1 MGKDANEAKDK
12 GEGGT
17 AGQGASRDKRKTAA
31 RKEYL
36 SEDKVARFL
45 DRNLWLRL
53 ITLAKG
59 HKATAFT
66 AFLFLIISEILPVLQ
81 PRILKGMIDGPI
93 KAKNIEGITPY
104 MIAFV
109 ALVLLSGALEYLRAV
124 ASQKLGLSII
134 HELRVQIFSRL
145 QGFSMDFFHRTP
157 VGRLMTRL
165 GNDIDSLSSMF
176 TEGLIELLG
185 AILMIAFAVGFMFF
199 LDWKLALASL
209 AVLPLMIMTT
219 SIFREKVRLNN
230 TVIRG
235 LLAELNSVMQESL
248 AGIHIVRIFGKVKDQ
263 IRKFDEINSTTRVEW
278 FKNVR
283 YYSVFFPVINGL
295 TEISLAFLYFA
306 GAYFFFRHSVSLGTL
321 VAFSWYT
328 GLFFRPLR
336 ELSDKITALQSALA
350 AAERVFTLFDTRA
363 ALPEGTRAELAER
376 PDIVFDNVTFAYEE
390 GKTVLSEVSFS
401 VKPGESVAIVGA
413 TGSGKSTT
421 ISLCNKFYLPDG
433 GRILIGGHP
442 IEDYTDAALRKHISL
457 ISQDV
462 YLFSESI
469 AFNVALSPDFDMARV
484 EEVCRYVN
492 AHDFIQRMPEGYQT
506 RLKECGENLS
516 AGQRQLLA
524 FARALYHRPKILLLD
539 EATSSVDTAT
549 EALVQEALDKILR
562 DMTSIVV
569 AHRLSTIQKA
579 SKILVMHKGK
589 IREEGTHQE
598 LLRHDG
604 IYHKLYQL
612 QNFDGAAEPSLEDL
626 KAAQAKALMPRA

>member
-1 MGKDANEAKDK
+1 M
-12 GEGGT
+12 
-17 AGQGASRDKRKTAA
+17 AA

-53 ITLAKG
+53 IRLAKG
-59 HKATAFT
+59 HKATAIT
-66 AFLFLIISEILPVLQ
+66 AFCLLLVSEILPVLQ
-81 PRILKGMIDGPI
+81 PGILKGMIDGPI
-93 KAKNIEGITPY
+93 KDKHLEGITPF

-134 HELRVQIFSRL
+134 HELRVQIFSRI

-185 AILMIAFAVGFMFF
+185 ALLMIAFAVGAMFY

-209 AVLPLMIMTT
+209 AVLPLMIKTT
-219 SIFREKVRLNN
+219 SIFREKVRKNN
-230 TVIRG
+230 TVIRA
-235 LLAELNSVMQESL
+235 LLAELNSTMQESL
-248 AGIHIVRIFGKVKDQ
+248 AGIHIVRIFGKVAGQ
-263 IRKFDEINSTTRVEW
+263 VRKFDEVNKATRVEW
-278 FKNVR
+278 FRNVR

-295 TEISLAFLYFA
+295 TEISLALLYFA
-306 GAYFFFRHSVSLGTL
+306 GAYFFYRDSVSLGTL

-350 AAERVFTLFDTRA
+350 AAERVFTLFDTKA
-363 ALPEGTRAELAER
+363 SLPEGTRAEMADR
-376 PDIVFDNVTFAYEE
+376 PDVEFVNVSFSYDP
-390 GKTVLSEVSFS
+390 GKTILSEVSFS
-401 VKPGESVAIVGA
+401 VKPGDSVAIVGA

-421 ISLCNKFYLPDG
+421 ISLCNRFYLPDSG
-433 GRILIGGHP
+433 TIRIGGHP
-442 IEDYTDAALRKHISL
+442 IEDYADPVLRRHIGL

-462 YLFSESI
+462 YLFSESV
-469 AFNVALSPDFDMARV
+469 AFNVALSPDFDLIRV

-492 AHDFIQRMPEGYQT
+492 AHDFIWNMPDGYLT
-506 RLKECGENLS
+506 KLKERGENLS

-549 EALVQEALDKILR
+549 EALVQSALDKILSQ
-562 DMTSIVV
+562 MTSIVV

-579 SKILVMHKGK
+579 TKILVMHKGK
-589 IREEGTHQE
+589 IREEGTHQQ
-598 LLRHDG
+598 LLRQGG

-612 QNFDGAAEPSLEDL
+612 QNFDGHAEPSLEDL
-626 KAAQAKALMPRA
+626 KAAQARIH

>member
-1 MGKDANEAKDK
+1 M
-12 GEGGT
+12 
-17 AGQGASRDKRKTAA
+17 AA

-53 ITLAKG
+53 IALAKG
-59 HKATAFT
+59 HKATAVT
-66 AFLFLIISEILPVLQ
+66 AFIFLIISEVLPVLQ
-81 PRILKGMIDGPI
+81 PRILKDMIDGPI
-93 KAKNIEGITPY
+93 KARNIDGITPF

-109 ALVLLSGALEYLRAV
+109 SLVLLSGVLEYLRAV

-134 HELRVQIFSRL
+134 HELRVQIFARL

-185 AILMIAFAVGFMFF
+185 AVLMILFAVAAMFM
-199 LDWKLALASL
+199 LDWKLAIASL
-209 AVLPLMIMTT
+209 AVLPLMIKTT
-219 SIFREKVRLNN
+219 SVFREKVRSNN
-230 TVIRG
+230 TVIRA
-235 LLAELNSVMQESL
+235 LLAELNSIMQESL
-248 AGIHIVRIFGKVKDQ
+248 AGIHIVRIFGKVKEQ
-263 IRKFDEINSTTRVEW
+263 IRRFDEVNKTTRIEW

-295 TEISLAFLYFA
+295 TEVSLAFLYFA
-306 GAYFFFRHSVSLGTL
+306 GAWFFFHHSVSLGTL

-363 ALPEGTRAELAER
+363 HLPAGGRRDLSAR
-376 PDIVFDNVTFAYEE
+376 PDVVFDNVTFAYEE

-401 VKPGESVAIVGA
+401 VRPGESVAIVGA

-421 ISLCNKFYLPDG
+421 ISLCNKFYLPDA

-442 IEDYTDAALRKHISL
+442 IEEYAEETLRKHVSL

-469 AFNVALSPDFDMARV
+469 AFNVALSPDFDLARV

-492 AHDFIQRMPEGYQT
+492 AHDFIQRMPDGYQT
-506 RLKECGENLS
+506 RLKERGENLS

-524 FARALYHRPKILLLD
+524 FARALYHNPRILLLD

-589 IREEGTHQE
+589 IREQGTHQE
-598 LLRHDG
+598 LLRQGG

-612 QNFDGAAEPSLEDL
+612 QNFDGEAEPSLEDL
-626 KAAQAKALMPRA
+626 KKAQAKAIRPSL

>member
-1 MGKDANEAKDK
+1 MAD
-12 GEGGT
+12 
-17 AGQGASRDKRKTAA
+17 

-36 SEDKVARFL
+36 REDKVARFL

-53 ITLAKG
+53 IFLIKG
-59 HKATAFT
+59 HKRTAFV
-66 AFLFLIISEILPVLQ
+66 AFFLLITSEILPVLQ
-81 PRILKGMIDGPI
+81 PRILMEMIDGPI
-93 KAKNIEGITPY
+93 KDRNLDGVTPFI
-104 MIAFV
+104 IAFV
-109 ALVLLSGALEYLRAV
+109 VLVVLSGAMEYLRAI

-176 TEGLIELLG
+176 TEGLIDLLG
-185 AILMIAFAVGFMFF
+185 AMLMIVYAVGFMFW
-199 LDWKLALASL
+199 LDWKLAIAALL
-209 AVLPLMIMTT
+209 VLPLMILTT
-219 SIFREKVRLNN
+219 SIFREKVRKNN
-230 TVIRG
+230 VIIRA
-235 LLAELNSVMQESL
+235 LLAELNSTMQESL
-248 AGIHIVRIFGKVKDQ
+248 AGIHIVRIFGKVAEQ
-263 IRKFDEINSTTRVEW
+263 VRKFDRVNKETQVEW
-278 FKNVR
+278 FRNVR
-283 YYSVFFPVINGL
+283 YYSMFFPVISGL
-295 TEISLAFLYFA
+295 TELSLAFLFFA
-306 GAYFFFRHSVSLGTL
+306 GAYLFYRDAVTLGTL
-321 VAFSWYT
+321 IAFSWYT

-350 AAERVFTLFDTRA
+350 AAERVFTLFDTHA
-363 ALPEGTRAELAER
+363 SLPSGFRKEFPER
-376 PDIVFDNVTFAYEE
+376 PEIVFEEVTFAYER
-390 GKTVLSEVSFS
+390 GKTILSEVSFT

-421 ISLCNKFYLPDG
+421 ISLCNKFYLPEA

-442 IEDYTDAALRKHISL
+442 IEEYEEESLRRHISL

-469 AFNVALSPDFDMARV
+469 SFNVALGPEFDQSRV

-492 AHDFIQRMPEGYQT
+492 AHDFIQRMPEGYGS
-506 RLKECGENLS
+506 RLKERGENLS

-524 FARALYHRPKILLLD
+524 FARALYHRPRILLLD

-549 EALVQEALDKILR
+549 EGLVQEALDKILR
-562 DMTSIVV
+562 NMTSIVV

-579 SKILVMHKGK
+579 SKILVMHKGR

-598 LLRHDG
+598 LLRHGG

-612 QNFDGAAEPSLEDL
+612 QNFDGEADPSLEDVE
-626 KAAQAKALMPRA
+626 AAHRKIIPS

>member
-1 MGKDANEAKDK
+1 M
-12 GEGGT
+12 
-17 AGQGASRDKRKTAA
+17 AA

-53 ITLAKG
+53 ISLLKD
-59 HKATAFT
+59 HKATAIT
-66 AFLFLIISEILPVLQ
+66 AFVLLIISEILPVLQ

-93 KAKNIEGITPY
+93 KDRHIDGITPF

-134 HELRVQIFSRL
+134 HELRVKIFSRL

-185 AILMIAFAVGFMFF
+185 AIFMILFAVAAMFM

-209 AVLPLMIMTT
+209 AVLPLMIKAT
-219 SIFREKVRLNN
+219 SVFREKVRLNN

-235 LLAELNSVMQESL
+235 MLAELNSIMQESL
-248 AGIHIVRIFGKVKDQ
+248 AGIHIVRIFGKVKEQ
-263 IRKFDEINSTTRVEW
+263 IRKFDEINAATRIEW

-283 YYSVFFPVINGL
+283 YYSWFFPVINGL
-295 TEISLAFLYFA
+295 TEVSLAFLYFA
-306 GAYFFFRHSVSLGTL
+306 GAYFFFRHTVSLGTL

-350 AAERVFTLFDTRA
+350 AAERVFTLFDTQA
-363 ALPEGTRAELAER
+363 ALPAGNRRDMAEL
-376 PDIVFDNVTFAYEE
+376 PDIAFDKVTFAYED
-390 GKTVLSEVSFS
+390 GKTVLSDVSFT

-421 ISLCNKFYLPDG
+421 ISLCNKFYLPDAG
-433 GRILIGGHP
+433 SIRIGGHP
-442 IEDYTDAALRKHISL
+442 IEEYEDGTLRARISL

-462 YLFSESI
+462 YLFSETI
-469 AFNVALSPDFDMARV
+469 AFNVALSPEFDLARV

-492 AHDFIQRMPEGYQT
+492 AHGFIERMPDGYLT
-506 RLKECGENLS
+506 KLKERGENLS

-524 FARALYHRPKILLLD
+524 FARALYHKPRILLLD

-549 EALVQEALDKILR
+549 EALVQEALEKILR

-598 LLRHDG
+598 LLRHGG

-612 QNFDGAAEPSLEDL
+612 QNFDGGAEPSLEDL
-626 KAAQAKALMPRA
+626 KAAQGKASRPSP

>member
-1 MGKDANEAKDK
+1 MAP
-12 GEGGT
+12 
-17 AGQGASRDKRKTAA
+17 

-53 ITLAKG
+53 ISLARG
-59 HKATAFT
+59 HKLTAFI
-66 AFLFLIISEILPVLQ
+66 AFFFLITSEILPVLQ
-81 PRILKGMIDGPI
+81 PRILKDMIDGPI
-93 KAKNIEGITPY
+93 KARNLEGITPF

-109 ALVLLSGALEYLRAV
+109 SLVLLSGALEYLRAV

-134 HELRVQIFSRL
+134 HQLRVRIFARL

-185 AILMIAFAVGFMFF
+185 AILMIAYAVGFMFF

-209 AVLPLMIMTT
+209 AVLPFMILTT
-219 SIFREKVRLNN
+219 SIFREKVRKNN
-230 TVIRG
+230 TYIRG
-235 LLAELNSVMQESL
+235 LLAELNSTMQESL
-248 AGIHIVRIFGKVKDQ
+248 AGIHIVRIFGKVREQ
-263 IRKFDEINSTTRVEW
+263 VRKFDEINRTTRVEW

-283 YYSVFFPVINGL
+283 YYSVFFPVISGL
-295 TEISLAFLYFA
+295 TEISLALLYFV
-306 GAYFFFRHSVSLGTL
+306 GAYLFFRDSVSLGTL

-350 AAERVFTLFDTRA
+350 AAERVFTLFDTKA
-363 ALPEGTRAELAER
+363 SLPSGTRTDFPER
-376 PDIVFDNVTFAYEE
+376 PEIVFSGVSFAYEE
-390 GKTVLSEVSFS
+390 GKPVLCDVSFA

-421 ISLCNKFYLPDG
+421 ISLCNKFYLPDA
-433 GRILIGGHP
+433 GRILIGGHA
-442 IEDYTDAALRKHISL
+442 IEEYAEAALRKHVSL

-469 AFNVALSPDFDMARV
+469 AFNVALSPDFDPARV

-492 AHDFIQRMPEGYQT
+492 AHDFILRMPDGYGT
-506 RLKECGENLS
+506 KLKERGENLS

-524 FARALYHRPKILLLD
+524 FARALYHEPRILLLD

-562 DMTSIVV
+562 NMTSIVV
-569 AHRLSTIQKA
+569 AHRLSTIRKA
-579 SKILVMHKGK
+579 SKILVMHKGR
-589 IREEGTHQE
+589 IREQGTHQE
-598 LLRHDG
+598 LLRLGG

-612 QNFDGAAEPSLEDL
+612 QNFDGEAEPSLEDL
-626 KAAQAKALMPRA
+626 NRAQSQIPGPAARRGTGE

>member
-1 MGKDANEAKDK
+1 MAE
-12 GEGGT
+12 
-17 AGQGASRDKRKTAA
+17 RKQ
-31 RKEYL
+31 YL

-53 ITLAKG
+53 VSLARG
-59 HKATAFT
+59 HKLTAFT
-66 AFLFLIISEILPVLQ
+66 AFLFLITSEILPVLQ
-81 PRILKGMIDGPI
+81 PRLLKGMIDGPI
-93 KAKNIEGITPY
+93 KSRNIEGIAPY
-104 MIAFV
+104 MIGFV
-109 ALVLLSGALEYLRAV
+109 ALVVLSGALEYLRAV

-134 HELRVQIFSRL
+134 HELRVRIFARL

-185 AILMIAFAVGFMFF
+185 AVLMIAYAVGFMFF
-199 LDWKLALASL
+199 LDWRLALASL
-209 AVLPLMIMTT
+209 AVLPFMILTT

-230 TVIRG
+230 TRIRA

-248 AGIHIVRIFGKVKDQ
+248 AGIHIVRIFGKVGEQ
-263 IRKFDEINSTTRVEW
+263 VRKFDEINKETKAEW
-278 FKNVR
+278 FRNVR
-283 YYSVFFPVINGL
+283 YYSVFFPVISGL
-295 TEISLAFLYFA
+295 TELSLAILYFT
-306 GAYFFFRHSVSLGTL
+306 GAYLFFRHSVSLGTL

-350 AAERVFTLFDTRA
+350 AAERVFTLFDTQA
-363 ALPEGTRAELAER
+363 SLPSGSRKEFPAR
-376 PDIVFDNVTFAYEE
+376 PEIAFENVTFAYEE
-390 GKTVLSEVSFS
+390 GKTVLSDVSFT

-421 ISLCNKFYLPDG
+421 VSLCNKFYLPDS
-433 GRILIGGHP
+433 GRVLVGGHA
-442 IEDYTDAALRKHISL
+442 IEDYAEETLRSQISL

-469 AFNVALSPDFDMARV
+469 AFNVALSPQFDAAKV

-492 AHDFIQRMPEGYQT
+492 AHDFIMRMPEGYAT
-506 RLKECGENLS
+506 KLKERGENLS

-524 FARALYHRPKILLLD
+524 FARALYHKPKILLLD

-579 SKILVMHKGK
+579 SKILVMHKGR
-589 IREEGTHQE
+589 IREQGTHQE
-598 LLRHDG
+598 LLRQGG

-612 QNFDGAAEPSLEDL
+612 QNFDGAAEPTLEEL
-626 KAAQAKALMPRA
+626 RSTHARSVKPAV

>member
-1 MGKDANEAKDK
+1 MAADK
-12 GEGGT
+12 
-17 AGQGASRDKRKTAA
+17 

-53 ITLAKG
+53 ISLAKG
-59 HKATAFT
+59 HKRTAFT
-66 AFLFLIISEILPVLQ
+66 AFVLLITSEILPVLQ
-81 PRILKGMIDGPI
+81 PRILQQMIDGPI
-93 KAKNIEGITPY
+93 KHKHLEGITPY
-104 MIAFV
+104 MLAFV
-109 ALVLLSGALEYLRAV
+109 SIVVLSGALEYFRAV

-134 HELRVQIFSRL
+134 HELRVRIFSRL
-145 QGFSMDFFHRTP
+145 QHFSMDFFHRTP
-157 VGRLMTRL
+157 VGRLMTRM

-185 AILMIAFAVGFMFF
+185 AVLMIIYAVGFMFW

-209 AVLPLMIMTT
+209 AVLPFMIATT
-219 SIFREKVRLNN
+219 SIFREKVRKNN
-230 TVIRG
+230 AVIRG
-235 LLAELNSVMQESL
+235 LLAELNSTMQESL
-248 AGIHIVRIFGKVKDQ
+248 AGIHIVRIFGKVAQ
-263 IRKFDEINSTTRVEW
+263 QVRKFDEVNSATRVEW
-278 FKNVR
+278 FRNVK
-283 YYSVFFPVINGL
+283 YYSVFFPVISGL
-295 TEISLAFLYFA
+295 TELSLALLYFA
-306 GAYFFFRHSVSLGTL
+306 GAWFFFHDTVSIGTL

-350 AAERVFTLFDTRA
+350 AAERVFTLYDTEA
-363 ALPEGTRAELAER
+363 SLPSGAVKEFPDR
-376 PDIVFDNVTFAYEE
+376 PAIRFEKVSFGYDPGKPVLIDVTFE
-390 GKTVLSEVSFS
+390 

-421 ISLCNKFYLPDG
+421 ISLCNKFYLPDAGTISVG
-433 GRILIGGHP
+433 GREIR
-442 IEDYTDAALRKHISL
+442 EYDEASLRKHVSL

-462 YLFSESI
+462 YLFAESV
-469 AFNVALSPDFDMARV
+469 AFNVALGPDFDQARV

-492 AHDFIQRMPEGYQT
+492 AHDFIARMPEGYAT
-506 RLKECGENLS
+506 KLKERGENLS

-524 FARALYHRPKILLLD
+524 FARALYHRPRILLLD

-579 SKILVMHKGK
+579 SRILVMHKGR

-598 LLRHDG
+598 LLRLGG

-612 QNFDGAAEPSLEDL
+612 QNFDGSAEPTLEDL
-626 KAAQAKALMPRA
+626 KAAARPTAG

>member
-1 MGKDANEAKDK
+1 MAD
-12 GEGGT
+12 
-17 AGQGASRDKRKTAA
+17 

-45 DRNLWLRL
+45 DSRLWLRL
-53 ITLAKG
+53 ISLAKG
-59 HKATAFT
+59 HKGTAFT
-66 AFLFLIISEILPVLQ
+66 AFFFLITSEILPVLQ
-81 PRILKGMIDGPI
+81 PRILQKMIDGPI
-93 KAKNIEGITPY
+93 KTKHLEGIAPY
-104 MIAFV
+104 MVAFV
-109 ALVLLSGALEYLRAV
+109 ALVLVSGAFEYFRAV
-124 ASQKLGLSII
+124 ASQKLGLYII
-134 HELRVQIFSRL
+134 HELRVRIFSRL

-185 AILMIAFAVGFMFF
+185 AMLMIAYAVGFMFW
-199 LDWKLALASL
+199 LDWRLALASL
-209 AVLPLMIMTT
+209 AVLPLMIITT
-219 SIFREKVRLNN
+219 SVFREKVRKNN

-235 LLAELNSVMQESL
+235 LLAELNSTMQESL
-248 AGIHIVRIFGKVKDQ
+248 AGIHIVRIFGRVAQ
-263 IRKFDEINSTTRVEW
+263 QVRKFDEVNRITKVEW

-283 YYSVFFPVINGL
+283 YYSVFFPVISGL
-295 TEISLAFLYFA
+295 TELSLAILYFA
-306 GAYFFFRHSVSLGTL
+306 GAWLFFHGTVSLGTL

-350 AAERVFTLFDTRA
+350 AAERVFTLYDTQA
-363 ALPEGTRAELAER
+363 ALPSGAVVDFPER
-376 PDIVFDNVTFAYEE
+376 PSIRFENVSFGYDPL
-390 GKTVLSEVSFS
+390 KPVLSEVSFE
-401 VKPGESVAIVGA
+401 VAPGESVAIVGA

-421 ISLCNKFYLPDG
+421 IALCNKFYLPDS
-433 GRILIGGHP
+433 GRVSIGGNA
-442 IEDYTDAALRKHISL
+442 ISEYDEGVLRRHVSL

-469 AFNVALSPDFDMARV
+469 AFNIALGPDFDMARV

-492 AHDFIQRMPEGYQT
+492 AHDFIARMPEGYAT
-506 RLKECGENLS
+506 RLKERGENLS
-516 AGQRQLLA
+516 AGQRQLMA

-549 EALVQEALDKILR
+549 EGLVQESLDKILR
-562 DMTSIVV
+562 NMTSIVV

-579 SKILVMHKGK
+579 TRILVMHKGR
-589 IREEGTHQE
+589 IREQGSHQE
-598 LLRHDG
+598 LLRLGG

-612 QNFDGAAEPSLEDL
+612 QNFDGSAEPTLEDIR
-626 KAAQAKALMPRA
+626 AANRK

>member
-1 MGKDANEAKDK
+1 MNMAE
-12 GEGGT
+12 
-17 AGQGASRDKRKTAA
+17 

-45 DRNLWLRL
+45 DRNLWIRL
-53 ITLAKG
+53 IALAKD
-59 HKATAFT
+59 HKLTALL
-66 AFLFLIISEILPVLQ
+66 AFFFLVTSEILPVLQ
-81 PRILKGMIDGPI
+81 PRILKDMIDGPI
-93 KAKNIEGITPY
+93 KSRNLDGIAPF
-104 MIAFV
+104 MLALV
-109 ALVLLSGALEYLRAV
+109 ALVILSGVFEYLRAV

-134 HELRVQIFSRL
+134 HELRVQIFARL

-185 AILMIAFAVGFMFF
+185 AILMIAYAVGFMFF

-209 AVLPLMIMTT
+209 AVLPFMILTT
-219 SIFREKVRLNN
+219 SIFREKVRKNN
-230 TVIRG
+230 TYIRG
-235 LLAELNSVMQESL
+235 LLAELNSIMQESL
-248 AGIHIVRIFGKVKDQ
+248 AGIHIVRIFGKVRDQ
-263 IRKFDEINSTTRVEW
+263 IGKFEEINRATKVEW

-283 YYSVFFPVINGL
+283 YYSVFFPVISGL
-295 TEISLAFLYFA
+295 TEISLAILYFA

-363 ALPEGTRAELAER
+363 ALPAGKVAQFPELPE
-376 PDIVFDNVTFAYEE
+376 IVFENVGFAYDA
-390 GKTVLSEVSFS
+390 GKPVLREVSFR
-401 VKPGESVAIVGA
+401 VGPGESVAIVGA

-421 ISLCNKFYLPDG
+421 ISLCNKFYLPDS
-433 GRILIGGHP
+433 GRILIGSHA
-442 IEDYTDAALRKHISL
+442 IEEYSEETLRKHIGL

-462 YLFSESI
+462 YLFSDSI
-469 AFNVALSPDFDMARV
+469 AFNVALSPDFDLARV

-492 AHDFIQRMPEGYQT
+492 AHDFIQRMPDGYLT
-506 RLKECGENLS
+506 KLKERGENLS

-539 EATSSVDTAT
+539 EATSSVDSAT

-562 DMTSIVV
+562 NMTSIVV

-579 SKILVMHKGK
+579 TKILVMHKGK

-598 LLRHDG
+598 LLRQGG

-612 QNFDGAAEPSLEDL
+612 QNFDGEAEPSLEEL
-626 KAAQAKALMPRA
+626 NASRSKTHGSPG

>member
-1 MGKDANEAKDK
+1 MAE
-12 GEGGT
+12 
-17 AGQGASRDKRKTAA
+17 

-36 SEDKVARFL
+36 KEDKVARFL

-53 ITLAKG
+53 ISLIKG
-59 HKATAFT
+59 HKGTAFV
-66 AFLFLIISEILPVLQ
+66 AFFLLITSEILPVLQ
-81 PRILKGMIDGPI
+81 PRILMEMIDGPI
-93 KAKNIEGITPY
+93 KQRNLDGVTPF

-109 ALVLLSGALEYLRAV
+109 ALVILSGAMEYLRAI

-134 HELRVQIFSRL
+134 HELRVRIFSRL

-185 AILMIAFAVGFMFF
+185 AMLMIVYAVGFMFW
-199 LDWKLALASL
+199 LDWKLAIAALL
-209 AVLPLMIMTT
+209 VLPLMILTT
-219 SIFREKVRLNN
+219 SIFREKVRKNN
-230 TVIRG
+230 VVIRG
-235 LLAELNSVMQESL
+235 LLAELNSTMQESL
-248 AGIHIVRIFGKVKDQ
+248 AGIHIVRIFGKVAGQ
-263 IRKFDEINSTTRVEW
+263 IRKFDQVNKETRVEW
-278 FKNVR
+278 FRNVR
-283 YYSVFFPVINGL
+283 YYSVFFPVISGL
-295 TEISLAFLYFA
+295 TELSLAFLFFA
-306 GAYFFFRHSVSLGTL
+306 GAYLFYRDAVTLGTL
-321 VAFSWYT
+321 IAFSWYT

-350 AAERVFTLFDTRA
+350 AAERVFTLFDTHA
-363 ALPEGTRAELAER
+363 SLPSGSLKDFPEKPE
-376 PDIVFDNVTFAYEE
+376 IVFEKVTFAYEE
-390 GKTVLSEVSFS
+390 GKPVLSEVSFA

-421 ISLCNKFYLPDG
+421 ISLCNKFYLPDA

-442 IEDYTDAALRKHISL
+442 IEEYEEETLRRHVSL

-469 AFNVALSPDFDMARV
+469 SFNVALGPEFDQARV

-492 AHDFIQRMPEGYQT
+492 AHDFIQRMPDGYGT
-506 RLKECGENLS
+506 RLKERGENLS

-524 FARALYHRPKILLLD
+524 FARALYHRPRILLLD

-549 EALVQEALDKILR
+549 EGLVQEALDKILR
-562 DMTSIVV
+562 NMTSIVV

-579 SKILVMHKGK
+579 SKILVMHKGR

-598 LLRHDG
+598 LLRQGG

-612 QNFDGAAEPSLEDL
+612 QNFDGEAEPSLEDL
-626 KAAQAKALMPRA
+626 KAAHRKIVQSGN

>member
-1 MGKDANEAKDK
+1 MAE
-12 GEGGT
+12 
-17 AGQGASRDKRKTAA
+17 

-45 DRNLWLRL
+45 DRNLWIRL
-53 ITLAKG
+53 IALAKG
-59 HKATAFT
+59 HKGTAFI
-66 AFLFLIISEILPVLQ
+66 AFFFLITSEILPVLQ
-81 PRILKGMIDGPI
+81 PRILKDMIDGPI
-93 KAKNIEGITPY
+93 RAKNIDGITPF

-109 ALVLLSGALEYLRAV
+109 ALVVLSGALEYLRAV

-134 HELRVQIFSRL
+134 HELRVQIFARL

-185 AILMIAFAVGFMFF
+185 AILMIAYAVVFMFM

-209 AVLPLMIMTT
+209 AVLPLMILTT
-219 SIFREKVRLNN
+219 SIFREKVRKNN

-235 LLAELNSVMQESL
+235 YIAELNSIMQESL
-248 AGIHIVRIFGKVKDQ
+248 AGIHIVRIFGKVSEQ
-263 IRKFDEINSTTRVEW
+263 IRKFDEVNRTTRGEW
-278 FKNVR
+278 YKNVR

-295 TEISLAFLYFA
+295 TEISIAVLYFA

-321 VAFSWYT
+321 IAFSWYT

-363 ALPEGTRAELAER
+363 SLPDGPRRDFAER
-376 PDIVFDNVTFAYEE
+376 PDIVFENVTFAYED
-390 GKTVLSEVSFS
+390 GKTVLSEVSFD

-421 ISLCNKFYLPDG
+421 ISLCNKFYLPDE
-433 GRILIGGHP
+433 GRILIGGHA
-442 IEDYTDAALRKHISL
+442 IQEYEEGALRRHVSL

-469 AFNVALSPDFDMARV
+469 AFNVALSPDFDLMRV

-492 AHDFIQRMPEGYQT
+492 AHEFIQRMPDGYAT
-506 RLKECGENLS
+506 RLKERGENLS

-524 FARALYHRPKILLLD
+524 FARALYHRPRILLLD

-562 DMTSIVV
+562 NMTSIVV

-579 SKILVMHKGK
+579 SKILVMHKGR

-598 LLRHDG
+598 LLRMGG
-604 IYHKLYQL
+604 IYYKLYQL
-612 QNFDGAAEPSLEDL
+612 QNFDGDAEPSLEDL
-626 KAAQAKALMPRA
+626 KAAQANPAGPV

>member
-1 MGKDANEAKDK
+1 MAE
-12 GEGGT
+12 
-17 AGQGASRDKRKTAA
+17 RKQ
-31 RKEYL
+31 YL

-53 ITLAKG
+53 VSLAKD
-59 HKATAFT
+59 HKLTAFT
-66 AFLFLIISEILPVLQ
+66 AFFFLITSEILPVLQ
-81 PRILKGMIDGPI
+81 PRLLKGMIDGPI
-93 KAKNIEGITPY
+93 KARNIEGIAPY
-104 MIAFV
+104 MIGFV
-109 ALVLLSGALEYLRAV
+109 ALIILSGALEYFRAV

-134 HELRVQIFSRL
+134 HELRVRIFARL

-185 AILMIAFAVGFMFF
+185 AVLMIAYAVGFMFV
-199 LDWKLALASL
+199 LDWRLALASL
-209 AVLPLMIMTT
+209 AVLPLMILTT
-219 SIFREKVRLNN
+219 SVFREKVRLNN
-230 TVIRG
+230 TRIRA

-248 AGIHIVRIFGKVKDQ
+248 AGIHIVRIFGKVGEQ
-263 IRKFDEINSTTRVEW
+263 VRKFDEINRATKVEW
-278 FKNVR
+278 FRNVR
-283 YYSVFFPVINGL
+283 YYSVFFPVISGL
-295 TEISLAFLYFA
+295 TELSLAILYFT
-306 GAYFFFRHSVSLGTL
+306 GAYLFFRHSVSLGTL

-363 ALPEGTRAELAER
+363 SLPSGARKDFPAR
-376 PDIVFDNVTFAYEE
+376 PEIAFDNVTFAYEE
-390 GKTVLSEVSFS
+390 GKTVLSDVSFT

-421 ISLCNKFYLPDG
+421 VSLCNKFYLPDA

-442 IEDYTDAALRKHISL
+442 IQDYSEEALRAQISL

-469 AFNVALSPDFDMARV
+469 AFNVALSPEFDAARV

-492 AHDFIQRMPEGYQT
+492 AHEFIVRMPEGYST
-506 RLKECGENLS
+506 KLKERGENLS

-524 FARALYHRPKILLLD
+524 FARALYHKPKILLLD

-579 SKILVMHKGK
+579 SKILVMHKGR
-589 IREEGTHQE
+589 IREQGTHQE
-598 LLRHDG
+598 LLRQGG

-612 QNFDGAAEPSLEDL
+612 QNFDGAAEPSLEEIQSTHARSV
-626 KAAQAKALMPRA
+626 KPAG

>member
-1 MGKDANEAKDK
+1 M
-12 GEGGT
+12 
-17 AGQGASRDKRKTAA
+17 A

-53 ITLAKG
+53 IALAKG
-59 HKATAFT
+59 YKATAFV
-66 AFLFLIISEILPVLQ
+66 AFSLLIASEILPVLQ
-81 PRILKGMIDGPI
+81 PRILRGMIDGPI
-93 KAKNIEGITPY
+93 KARNIDGITPF

-109 ALVLLSGALEYLRAV
+109 ALVLLSGAMEYLRAV

-134 HELRVQIFSRL
+134 HELRVQLFARL

-185 AILMIAFAVGFMFF
+185 AVLMILFAVGFMFA

-209 AVLPLMIMTT
+209 AVLPLMILTT
-219 SIFREKVRLNN
+219 SVFREKVRKNN
-230 TVIRG
+230 TVIRA
-235 LLAELNSVMQESL
+235 LLAELNSIMQESL
-248 AGIHIVRIFGKVKDQ
+248 AGIHIVRIFGKVTGQ
-263 IRKFDEINSTTRVEW
+263 IRKFDEINRSTRVEW

-295 TEISLAFLYFA
+295 TEISLALLYFA
-306 GAYFFFRHSVSLGTL
+306 GAYFFYRDSVSLGTL

-363 ALPEGTRAELAER
+363 SLPSGTRKELSER
-376 PDIVFDNVTFAYEE
+376 PEIVFDNVTFAYEE
-390 GKTVLSEVSFS
+390 GKTVLSEVSFA
-401 VKPGESVAIVGA
+401 VRPGESVAIVGA

-421 ISLCNKFYLPDG
+421 ISLCNKFYLPES

-442 IEDYTDAALRKHISL
+442 IEDYAEETLRGQVSL

-469 AFNVALSPDFDMARV
+469 AFNVALSPDFDLARV

-492 AHDFIQRMPEGYQT
+492 AHDFIARMPEAYGT
-506 RLKECGENLS
+506 KLKERGENLS

-589 IREEGTHQE
+589 IREQGTHQE
-598 LLRHDG
+598 LLRHGG

-612 QNFDGAAEPSLEDL
+612 QNFDGVAEPSLEDL
-626 KAAQAKALMPRA
+626 KTAQTRSIKPAL

>member
-1 MGKDANEAKDK
+1 M
-12 GEGGT
+12 
-17 AGQGASRDKRKTAA
+17 AA

-53 ITLAKG
+53 ITLARG
-59 HKATAFT
+59 HKATAII
-66 AFLFLIISEILPVLQ
+66 AFSLLLISEILPVLQ
-81 PRILKGMIDGPI
+81 PGILKGMIDGPI
-93 KAKNIEGITPY
+93 KDKNLEGITPF
-104 MIAFV
+104 MVAFV

-134 HELRVQIFSRL
+134 HELRVQIFARI

-185 AILMIAFAVGFMFF
+185 ALLMIAFAVGAMFY

-219 SIFREKVRLNN
+219 SIFREKVRKNN
-230 TVIRG
+230 TVIRA
-235 LLAELNSVMQESL
+235 LLAELNSTMQESL
-248 AGIHIVRIFGKVKDQ
+248 AGIHIVRIFGKVAGQ
-263 IRKFDEINSTTRVEW
+263 VRKFDEVNKATRVEW
-278 FKNVR
+278 FHNVR

-306 GAYFFFRHSVSLGTL
+306 GAYFFYHDSVSLGTL

-350 AAERVFTLFDTRA
+350 AAERVFTLFDTQA
-363 ALPEGTRAELAER
+363 SLPAGTRQEMVER
-376 PDIVFDNVTFAYEE
+376 PDVEFVNVSFAYEP
-390 GKTVLSEVSFS
+390 GKTILSEVSFT
-401 VKPGESVAIVGA
+401 VKPGDSVAIVGA

-421 ISLCNKFYLPDG
+421 ISLCNKFYLPDSG
-433 GRILIGGHP
+433 SILIGGHP
-442 IEDYTDAALRKHISL
+442 IEDYADPVLRKHIGL

-462 YLFSESI
+462 YLFSESV
-469 AFNVALSPDFDMARV
+469 AFNVALSPDFDLARV

-492 AHDFIQRMPEGYQT
+492 AHEFIGNMPDGYLT
-506 RLKECGENLS
+506 KLKERGENLS

-549 EALVQEALDKILR
+549 EALVQAALDKILSQ
-562 DMTSIVV
+562 MTSIVV

-579 SKILVMHKGK
+579 TKILVMHKGK

-598 LLRHDG
+598 LLRQGG

-612 QNFDGAAEPSLEDL
+612 QNFDGLAEPTLEEL
-626 KAAQAKALMPRA
+626 KAAQARVQ

>member
-1 MGKDANEAKDK
+1 MADK
-12 GEGGT
+12 
-17 AGQGASRDKRKTAA
+17 

-53 ITLAKG
+53 VSLAKG
-59 HKATAFT
+59 HKGTAFT
-66 AFLFLIISEILPVLQ
+66 AFALLITSEILPVLQ
-81 PRILKGMIDGPI
+81 PRILQQMIDGPI
-93 KAKNIEGITPY
+93 KHKHLEGITPY
-104 MIAFV
+104 MLAFV
-109 ALVLLSGALEYLRAV
+109 SLVVLSGAMEYFRAV

-134 HELRVQIFSRL
+134 HELRVRIFSRL

-185 AILMIAFAVGFMFF
+185 AVLMIIYAVGFMFW

-209 AVLPLMIMTT
+209 AVLPAMIITT
-219 SIFREKVRLNN
+219 SIFREKVRQNN
-230 TVIRG
+230 SIIRG
-235 LLAELNSVMQESL
+235 MLAQLNSTMQESL
-248 AGIHIVRIFGKVKDQ
+248 AGIHIVRIFGKVAQ
-263 IRKFDEINSTTRVEW
+263 QVRKFDEINSATRVEW
-278 FKNVR
+278 FRNVK
-283 YYSVFFPVINGL
+283 YYSVFFPVISGL
-295 TEISLAFLYFA
+295 TELSLALLYFA
-306 GAYFFFRHSVSLGTL
+306 GAWFFFHDTVSLGTL

-350 AAERVFTLFDTRA
+350 AAERVFTLYDTQA
-363 ALPEGTRAELAER
+363 ALPSGSVADFPER
-376 PDIVFDNVTFAYEE
+376 PAIRFEKVSFAYDP
-390 GKTVLSEVSFS
+390 GKPVLSEVTFE

-421 ISLCNKFYLPDG
+421 ISLVNKFYLADSGVITIG
-433 GRILIGGHP
+433 GRDIREYSEP
-442 IEDYTDAALRKHISL
+442 ALRRHVSL

-462 YLFSESI
+462 YLFAESV
-469 AFNVALSPDFDMARV
+469 AFNVALGPDFDQARV
-484 EEVCRYVN
+484 EEVCKYVN
-492 AHDFIQRMPEGYQT
+492 AHDFIARMPEGYGT
-506 RLKECGENLS
+506 KLKERGENLS

-524 FARALYHRPKILLLD
+524 FARALYHRPRILLLD
-539 EATSSVDTAT
+539 EATSSVDTST

-579 SKILVMHKGK
+579 SRILVMHKGR

-598 LLRHDG
+598 LLRLGG

-612 QNFDGAAEPSLEDL
+612 QNFDGSDEPTLEEI
-626 KAAQAKALMPRA
+626 KAAARLSRS

>member
-1 MGKDANEAKDK
+1 MAD
-12 GEGGT
+12 
-17 AGQGASRDKRKTAA
+17 

-53 ITLAKG
+53 VSLAKG
-59 HKATAFT
+59 HKSTALTAF
-66 AFLFLIISEILPVLQ
+66 FFLITSELLPVLQ
-81 PRILKGMIDGPI
+81 PRVLQRMIDGPI
-93 KAKNIEGITPY
+93 KHKDLAGIAPY
-104 MIAFV
+104 MTAFV
-109 ALVLLSGALEYLRAV
+109 ALVLVSGAFEYFRAV
-124 ASQKLGLSII
+124 ASQKLGLFII
-134 HELRVQIFSRL
+134 HELRVRIFARL

-165 GNDIDSLSSMF
+165 GNDIDSLSGMF

-185 AILMIAFAVGFMFF
+185 ALLMIAYAVGFMLW
-199 LDWKLALASL
+199 LDWRLALASL
-209 AVLPLMIMTT
+209 AVLPLMILTT
-219 SIFREKVRLNN
+219 SIFREKVRQNN

-235 LLAELNSVMQESL
+235 LLAELNSIMQESL
-248 AGIHIVRIFGKVKDQ
+248 AGIHIVRIFGRVAEQ
-263 IRKFDEINSTTRVEW
+263 VRKFDEVNRRTRVEW
-278 FKNVR
+278 FKNVK
-283 YYSVFFPVINGL
+283 YYSVFFPVISGL
-295 TEISLAFLYFA
+295 TELSLAILYFA
-306 GAYFFFRHSVSLGTL
+306 GAWLFFRGSVSIGTL

-350 AAERVFTLFDTRA
+350 AAERVFTLFDTEA
-363 ALPEGTRAELAER
+363 ALPSGSRVDFPDR
-376 PDIVFDNVTFAYEE
+376 PTLRFENVSFGYDP
-390 GKTVLSEVSFS
+390 GKPVLKEVSF
-401 VKPGESVAIVGA
+401 VVEPGESVAIVGA

-421 ISLCNKFYLPDG
+421 ISLCNKFYLPDSGSISVG
-433 GRILIGGHP
+433 GRSIVEF
-442 IEDYTDAALRKHISL
+442 EDRALRKHISL

-462 YLFSESI
+462 YLFSETV
-469 AFNVALSPDFDMARV
+469 AFNVALGPDFDLARV

-492 AHDFIQRMPEGYQT
+492 AHDFIARMPDGYRT
-506 RLKECGENLS
+506 RLKERGENLS

-549 EALVQEALDKILR
+549 EGLVQEALEKILR

-579 SKILVMHKGK
+579 TRILVMHKGR
-589 IREEGTHQE
+589 IREQGTHQE
-598 LLRHDG
+598 LLRLGG

-612 QNFDGAAEPSLEDL
+612 QDFDGSAEPKLEDIR
-626 KAAQAKALMPRA
+626 AAANKSGASETRPA